1 MRRPRIGE
9 ARDMPLPP
17 SVARFN
23 KAATNRVTSRVA
35 DRLPGFG
42 IVVHRGRRSGREYE
56 TPVNAFRRPG
66 GYTIALT
73 YGRGDWVRNVEAAG
87 SATLRTRGRTHRLT
101 APRIVDDPTRSAVPG
116 PVRWIL
122 ARLGVT
128 EFLQLDEDRPLP
140 PEVTDG

>member
-1 MRRPRIGE
+1 MRRPRIGQ

-73 YGRGDWVRNVEAAG
+73 TGAATG
-87 SATLRTRGRTHRLT
+87 SATSRPP
-101 APRIVDDPTRSAVPG
+101 APPRCGPAAAPPG
-116 PVRWIL
+116 
-122 ARLGVT
+122 
-128 EFLQLDEDRPLP
+128 
-140 PEVTDG
+140 